1 MSKLKQWIRNWLKDD
16 NSQELA
22 CVETE
27 TIRAADGL
35 HCYQK
40 KTVTFTINKAVGGAI
55 VQSRIYERFKDEEK
69 VTLYIIKEEEE
80 FTEAFS
86 QIVSLEYLKI

>member
-16 NSQELA
+16 SPELA

-35 HCYQK
+35 HCLNQK